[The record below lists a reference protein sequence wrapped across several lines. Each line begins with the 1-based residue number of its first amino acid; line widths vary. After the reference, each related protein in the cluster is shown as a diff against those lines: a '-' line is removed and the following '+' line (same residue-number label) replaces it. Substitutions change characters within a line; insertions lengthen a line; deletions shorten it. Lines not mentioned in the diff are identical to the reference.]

1 MVRMSA
7 ANDQHDDDEDLPC
20 YRHPDRLTAL
30 ACITCERPICPECA
44 IAAPVGFKCP
54 ECAKQPRAALGKVPT
69 ARLVMGSAAA
79 TFVAFALGTALSNIR
94 FGYIGFILSF
104 LFGMLIGE
112 IARRAA
118 GGYRDSHLA
127 VIASVAAAGGLLWAV
142 GFNVFLRNV
151 HYDVASLVFAFI
163 GAAVAAYAAHNRA
176 N

>member
-1 MVRMSA
+1 
-7 ANDQHDDDEDLPC
+7 
-20 YRHPDRLTAL
+20 
-30 ACITCERPICPECA
+30 
-44 IAAPVGFKCP
+44 
-54 ECAKQPRAALGKVPT
+54 
-69 ARLVMGSAAA
+69 MGSAAA